1 MDETASLAIQN
12 PDFAP
17 SFIVRPEEAAR
28 NIEELQRFVQS
39 QMVKGQDYGTI
50 PGTDKPT
57 LLKPGAE
64 RLCEMYGYAIS
75 AQVTHRIE
83 DWERGHF
90 SYEVRCDL
98 IHKRTGVLVASG
110 VGSCNS
116 MESRYRYRWVWPENV
131 PEGVNKASLVT
142 RKTKTGITQ
151 YRMVNDDPYS
161 LVNTLLK
168 MAKKRALV
176 DAALSATRSSGIFT
190 QDIEDMAAEDT
201 SHGTT
206 PPNAPAKRSAQ
217 GGPTPRTQG
226 GEQGAPSEQGQ
237 YEHTERPPAPGQKK
251 ASQAQLS
258 AVWASAYS
266 AFGKSEAKKRID
278 LICSTSG
285 LPLDMKELAT
295 NQAAWLI
302 DEIKTVEA
310 EPSMGN
316 REQVNPEIFGP
327 DGGGA

>member
-1 MDETASLAIQN
+1 MVSATEASLAVQN
-12 PDFAP
+12 PDYAP
-17 SFIVRPEEAAR
+17 SFVLRPEEAAR
-28 NIEELQRFVQS
+28 NIAELQKFVQS

-75 AQVTHRIE
+75 ATVTHRIE

-116 MESRYRYRWVWPENV
+116 MEARYRYRWVWADQLPQGTNTA
-131 PEGVNKASLVT
+131 GLAT
-142 RKTKTGITQ
+142 RNTKTGLQ
-151 YRMVNDDPYS
+151 YRTINDDPFS

-190 QDIEDMAAEDT
+190 QDIEDLASDENHGERSRQQSRPQSGPQPQPVRHAEGASGAPQEHT
-201 SHGTT
+201 AT
-206 PPNAPAKRSAQ
+206 PPDP
-217 GGPTPRTQG
+217 
-226 GEQGAPSEQGQ
+226 GA
-237 YEHTERPPAPGQKK
+237 KK
-251 ASQAQLS
+251 ASQAQIS
-258 AVWASAYS
+258 AIWASAYS
-266 AFGKSEAKKRID
+266 AFGKEDAKKRID
-278 LICSTSG
+278 AICANAG
-285 LPLDMKELAT
+285 LPADLQALAA
-295 NQAAWLI
+295 NQASWLI
-302 DEIKTVEA
+302 DEIKQTPIDSGE
-310 EPSMGN
+310 
-316 REQVNPEIFGP
+316 
-327 DGGGA
+327 GGA